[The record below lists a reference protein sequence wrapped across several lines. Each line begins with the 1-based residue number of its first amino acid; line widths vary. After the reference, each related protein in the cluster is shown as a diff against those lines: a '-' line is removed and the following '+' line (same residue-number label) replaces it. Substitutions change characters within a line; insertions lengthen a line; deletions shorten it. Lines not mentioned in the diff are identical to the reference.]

1 MTIAL
6 LTDEQ
11 SVKLNINRKL
21 TFNQLKSVIKDLIK
35 VYNNQTETE
44 NFFVS
49 KETLEQFLKVKNERL
64 NKVD

>member
-64 NKVD
+64 N